1 MGELAGRTGSANP
14 ALQGLR
20 VRVRAHPCAPV
31 SARPCVR
38 VSGVLAGR
46 AGWEQTPGCRL
57 QVAGCRG
64 PPSPCCSVPWASRVA
79 PAPGSSRERPAAP
92 LPDSPRGGR
101 GRPSSGPRGHFSV
114 APSSRPPCVSSQLP
128 PWASGK

>member
-20 VRVRAHPCAPV
+20 VRG
-31 SARPCVR
+31 PCVSVCPRVRRARRKGGPGADAR
-38 VSGVLAGR
+38 VS
-46 AGWEQTPGCRL
+46 PGCRL

-64 PPSPCCSVPWASRVA
+64 PPSPGRSVPWASRVA

-92 LPDSPRGGR
+92 LPGSPRGGR
-101 GRPSSGPRGHFSV
+101 GAPLLWSRG
-114 APSSRPPCVSSQLP
+114 AL
-128 PWASGK
+128 

>member
-1 MGELAGRTGSANP
+1 MGELAGRSGSVNP

-20 VRVRAHPCAPV
+20 MRGPCASVRVRARPCAPV
-31 SARPCVR
+31 SVRPCVR

-46 AGWEQTPGCRL
+46 AGREQTPGCRL

-92 LPDSPRGGR
+92 LPGSPRGGR
-101 GRPSSGPRGHFSV
+101 GAPPLVPRGALMS
-114 APSSRPPCVSSQLP
+114 PPLP
-128 PWASGK
+128 VRRA